1 VTAWVDSHCHLHLAR
16 RGPEELLSRA
26 AAAGVAWLVCPGT
39 DAAGSEEAGALAA
52 AHPGVVFAT
61 AGLHPHDASRWPE
74 EAERI
79 AALAAAGVAVGEC
92 GLDFYRNLSSREDQ
106 VAALRAQFT
115 LAEDLGKPLVLHC
128 RDAFA
133 ELHGEIERAGVGP
146 RSVLHCWTGGPRWTE
161 RFAALGVVF
170 SFAGPLTYP
179 GGEDVR
185 RAAALVPPERTM
197 IETDTPYLTPPPRRD
212 QPNEPANVVAVGE
225 ALARVWGVVPDE
237 VARTTAATALRVFRG
252 D

>member
-1 VTAWVDSHCHLHLAR
+1 MTAWVDSHCHLHLAP
-16 RGPEELLSRA
+16 RGPEELLARA
-26 AAAGVAWLVCPGT
+26 AAAGVSWLVCPGT
-39 DAAGSEEAGALAA
+39 DAAGSEAASALAA

-92 GLDFYRNLSSREDQ
+92 GLDFYRNLSPRQDQ
-106 VAALRAQFT
+106 LAALRAQFA

-133 ELHGEIERAGVGP
+133 ELHAEIERAGVGP

-161 RFAALGVVF
+161 RFASLGVVF

-185 RAAALVPPERTM
+185 RAAALVPPERAM
-197 IETDTPYLTPPPRRD
+197 IETDTPYLTPPPHRE

-225 ALARVWGVVPDE
+225 ALARVWGTAPAE
-237 VARTTAATALRVFRG
+237 VARLTAATAQRVFRSG
-252 D
+252 